1 MVLYLQIT
9 EKSKSHIVF
18 DIEVRQLLWLLVS
31 LRRLDSLEELLL
43 ITDLL
48 WYKLVFIFSFEML
61 LTDSSRK
68 VQQFKELDW
77 RGLLKTCDILIE
89 RSGKSGGL
97 PFEQSGKSRGL
108 ELEQSGKSRGL
119 KFEQCGNTRNILLEQ
134 SGKSRGLLLEQ

>member
-1 MVLYLQIT
+1 M
-9 EKSKSHIVF
+9 
-18 DIEVRQLLWLLVS
+18 
-31 LRRLDSLEELLL
+31 DSLEELLL

-48 WYKLVFIFSFEML
+48 WYKLVFIFSFEIW
-61 LTDSSRK
+61 LTDSLRK

-89 RSGKSGGL
+89 QSGKSGGL

-119 KFEQCGNTRNILLEQ
+119 LFEQCEKTWTILLEQ
-134 SGKSRGLLLEQ
+134 SFKSEQSNKSRDLLHT

>member
-48 WYKLVFIFSFEML
+48 WYKLVFIFSFEIW
-61 LTDSSRK
+61 LTDSLRK